1 MSKYESGVVAV
12 EHTLCVIRSHPLP
25 MHMSKVKAII
35 SNIRHASS
43 NAWRFLSRSARV
55 VKTRTRC
62 PLRTTIDES

>member
-1 MSKYESGVVAV
+1 MSKYESGVAAV
-12 EHTLCVIRSHPLP
+12 EHTLCVIRSHP